1 MRRSGAI
8 TRHFSH
14 LANFAFGLAEAAAED
29 GVHALLLQPEDGLAR
44 AEGRAFEELLAC
56 REREE
61 EGATR
66 WQHVAPL
73 RQAPAC
79 N

>member
-56 REREE
+56 
-61 EGATR
+61 
-66 WQHVAPL
+66 
-73 RQAPAC
+73 
-79 N
+79 